1 MKNIALCL
9 LLVSLTGC
17 YQYIDSGNVG
27 VRVSA
32 SGTNKGVD
40 PKSIGVGRAWY
51 NPITETIYEFPV
63 YEQNVLWAKDSKEGD
78 QSITISSSQSAQINV
93 DVGMTFEIQD
103 EKVPVLFDKLRK
115 DIDYISHQW
124 MRNHV
129 REALGRTASR
139 VDTMLILGE
148 GKEKMLDDAKAALN
162 KDLKEYGISVKMLS
176 FASSP
181 RPEAKIQA
189 SIDATITAKQLS
201 IQAENKVAQSKAE
214 ADQEIEKARGRAKSM
229 ELESAAKL
237 KAATMEAEG
246 NLVLAKSVTPA
257 LIQYQAMMKWDGSLP
272 KITGGITPF
281 VDITKT
287 LDSAPHPVAAISP
300 QPAEKVDGPVP
311 SF

>member
-1 MKNIALCL
+1 MKNVALAL

-40 PKSIGVGRAWY
+40 PKPIGVGRAWY
-51 NPITETIYEFPV
+51 NPVTETIYEFPV
-63 YEQNVLWAKDSKEGD
+63 YEQNVLWAKDSKDGD

-93 DVGMTFEIQD
+93 DIGMTFEIQD

-129 REALGRTASR
+129 REAMGRAASR
-139 VDTMLILGE
+139 VDTMTILGE
-148 GKEKMLDDAKAALN
+148 GKEKLMDDAKKTLN
-162 KDLKEYGISVKMLS
+162 KDLAEYGISVKMLS

-229 ELESAAKL
+229 ELEAAAKL
-237 KAATMEAEG
+237 KAAELEAEG
-246 NLVLAKSVTPA
+246 NLVLAKSITPV
-257 LIQYQAMMKWDGSLP
+257 LIQYSAIAKWDGALP
-272 KITGGITPF
+272 KITGGVTPLID
-281 VDITKT
+281 VENT
-287 LDSAPHPVAAISP
+287 LKASPPDKAVAA
-300 QPAEKVDGPVP
+300 AEAPEQER
-311 SF
+311 

>member
-1 MKNIALCL
+1 MKRVLSVL
-9 LLVSLTGC
+9 LLVLACAPMGC

-40 PKSIGVGRAWY
+40 PKPIGVGRAWY

-63 YEQNVLWAKDSKEGD
+63 YEQNVIWSRTGTTNE
-78 QSITISSSQSAQINV
+78 SITFSSSQSAKIEV
-93 DVGMTFEIQD
+93 DVGLVFEIAD
-103 EKVPVLFDKLRK
+103 EKVPVLFEKLRK

-129 REALGRTASR
+129 RDALGRVASH

-148 GKEKMLDDAKAALN
+148 GKDKLLADAKADLN
-162 KDLKEYGISVKMLS
+162 EELSQYGITVKMLS

-181 RPEAKIQA
+181 RPEQSIQA

-214 ADQEIEKARGRAKSM
+214 ADQQIETARGRAQSVIVEAEANLKKA
-229 ELESAAKL
+229 ELEAQ
-237 KAATMEAEG
+237 G
-246 NLVLAKSVTPA
+246 NLVLSKSITAELIKYSAMQKWNGA
-257 LIQYQAMMKWDGSLP
+257 LP
-272 KITGGITPF
+272 RITGGVTPF
-281 VDITKT
+281 VDVSDEIDPKSLAQTK
-287 LDSAPHPVAAISP
+287 
-300 QPAEKVDGPVP
+300 
-311 SF
+311 